1 MDDFERAIF
10 FSFDQSGAVDAQL
23 RAQAR
28 AYCEQAKQSPT
39 IWQACLEKFR
49 LSQYPEVQ
57 FWCLQALEEVTRQ
70 RYRSMDPQERQFIRS
85 SLLAAMCN
93 YDVEDQATA
102 SPGSLGSRT
111 NFVKNKLAQ
120 IIVILIGIDYP
131 AEWPSV
137 FLDILSQ
144 LSKGPTVVDMFCRVL
159 NTLDEEVIS
168 LDFPRTAGEVAAA
181 TRVKDAMRQQ
191 CISQI
196 VGAWYSLAVMYRAQM
211 PYLAASVLDTMHRY
225 VAWIDIGLV
234 ANDSIVPLLF
244 ELLLSPAEVPILRG
258 AAADCL
264 LAIAS
269 KRMEATSKLAL
280 LEKLHVG
287 EVCSRITETQ
297 EPEFAMKLTALLTGL
312 ATEILDCSKKLYSQ
326 PKSSQTT
333 AALEA
338 VSVMLD
344 EVLPSVLYFMQHGD
358 EDMSSTT
365 FQFLSNYVARMKSE
379 LERNGKQAAHVAQIL
394 EVIRNRMLY
403 DSSSKDSLEGP
414 DKEGLEEEERLMDFR
429 KDLFGLFRSIYR
441 VSPLVAKSFVQS
453 ALLTALS
460 NPDTSFENVEAA
472 IALLHLLGEGLVEYE
487 LKSEKGILGEMIR
500 ALLAA
505 TVPCH
510 SHRVV
515 ALIYLE
521 TITRFVHFVQWHPEY
536 IPSVLAAFLDCRGL
550 HHPNPSV
557 SSRASYLFMR
567 LVKVLRAQLVPYI
580 EDIFQS
586 LQDTL
591 SAVTSKGIDGKGDAD
606 DRCYAFEAAGLLIGM
621 EDIIE
626 EKQLKYVSALVV
638 PLCTQVDA
646 LLSSEASRGDPV
658 GPPAT
663 VMNLQQL
670 ILAISHLSKG
680 FGEHL
685 VTTSRPSIG
694 NMFKQTVDV
703 VLRVLVVFP
712 KNKVLRSRVI
722 SFLHRMVDVLG
733 SAVFPVLPVA
743 IQQLLT
749 DSEPKDLVEFILLFN
764 QLVNKFKVGM
774 STILQQVFPSVVGR
788 VFALLPKEGLPE
800 GPGTNTEEVREL
812 QELHRCFFTFLHAII
827 SNDLSSVLITPENS
841 QWLPDI
847 SQLILDA
854 SCQHKDVLVRK
865 ICVQIFTRLIADWC
879 GGSGMDEKVPGFRRF
894 VVERFA
900 SECCIYSVLQT
911 SFDLRDANTF
921 SLLGEIVTAQKMLY
935 EKCGEEFWVHLATK
949 LLPAVHCPPNM
960 AEQYCLHIQKSDS
973 KDLKAFYKP
982 FIENLRPQQNGDD
995 AAVVISAVHCDAC
1008 PHLQQFIFSMHAG
1021 GCTSA
1026 RRDPYF
1032 AHEFGR
1038 KKRKRFLAHHRTLM
1052 EVASFIF
1059 SVT

>member
-1 MDDFERAIF
+1 MDDFEKAIF

-28 AYCEQAKQSPT
+28 AYCDQAKLSPT
-39 IWQACLEKFR
+39 IWQACLEKYR
-49 LSQYPEVQ
+49 VSQYPEVQ

-70 RYRSMDPQERQFIRS
+70 RYRSLDPQEREFIRS

-93 YDVEDQATA
+93 YDIEDQATG

-111 NFVKNKLAQ
+111 TFVKNKLAQ
-120 IIVILIGIDYP
+120 IIVILICIDYP

-137 FLDILSQ
+137 FLDMLSQ

-159 NTLDEEVIS
+159 NTLDEELIS
-168 LDFPRTAGEVAAA
+168 LDFPRTAEEVAAA
-181 TRVKDAMRQQ
+181 TRIKDAMRQQ

-196 VGAWYSLAVMYRAQM
+196 VAAWYSLAAMYRGQM
-211 PYLAASVLDTMHRY
+211 PYLAASVLETMHRY
-225 VAWIDIGLV
+225 VAWIDISLV
-234 ANDSIVPLLF
+234 ANDSIVPMLF
-244 ELLLSPAEVPILRG
+244 ELLLSPAEVPVLRG
-258 AAADCL
+258 AASDCL
-264 LAIAS
+264 LAIVS

-297 EPEFAMKLTALLTGL
+297 EPEFALKLTELLTGL
-312 ATEILDCSKKLYSQ
+312 ASEILECSKKLDSQ

-333 AALEA
+333 SALEA

-344 EVLPSVLYFMQHGD
+344 EVLPSVFYFMQHGD

-379 LERNGKQAAHVAQIL
+379 LECNGKQAAHVAQIL

-403 DSSSKDSLEGP
+403 DPSSKDALDGP
-414 DKEGLEEEERLMDFR
+414 NKEGIEEEERLTDFR

-441 VSPLVAKSFVQS
+441 VAPRVTKSFVQS

-460 NPDTSFENVEAA
+460 NPDTPFENIEAA
-472 IALLHLLGEGLVEYE
+472 IALLQLLGEGLTEDG
-487 LKSEKGILGEMIR
+487 LRSNNGILGEMIR
-500 ALLAA
+500 ALLSA

-510 SHRVV
+510 AHRVV

-521 TITRFVHFVQWHPEY
+521 TITRFVRFVQWYPEY
-536 IPSVLAAFLDCRGL
+536 IPSALAAFLDCRGL

-567 LVKVLRAQLVPYI
+567 LVKVLRGELVPYI
-580 EDIFQS
+580 EDILQS

-591 SAVTSKGIDGKGDAD
+591 SAVTTKTLVGRGDAD

-621 EDIIE
+621 EDIVE

-646 LLSSEASRGDPV
+646 LLSTEASRGDPV

-663 VMNLQQL
+663 VTKLQQL

-680 FGEHL
+680 FGEQL
-685 VTTSRPSIG
+685 VTNSRPSIG
-694 NMFKQTVDV
+694 NLFKQTVDV
-703 VLRVLVVFP
+703 ILRILVVFP
-712 KNKVLRSRVI
+712 KNKALRTRVI

-733 SAVFPVLPVA
+733 SAVFPVLPAA
-743 IQQLLT
+743 IQQLLS
-749 DSEPKDLVEFILLFN
+749 DSEPKDLVEFILLIN
-764 QLVNKFKVGM
+764 QLVSKFKVGM
-774 STILQQVFPSVVGR
+774 SNILQEVFPSVVGR
-788 VFALLPKEGLPE
+788 IFTVLPKDGFPE
-800 GPGTNTEEVREL
+800 GPAGNTEEVREL
-812 QELHRCFFTFLHAII
+812 QELHRCFFTFLHAIT
-827 SNDLSSVLITPENS
+827 SNDLSAVLITPQAS
-841 QWLPDI
+841 QWLPDV
-847 SQLILDA
+847 SQLILEA
-854 SCQHKDVLVRK
+854 ACHHKDVLVRK

-879 GGSGMDEKVPGFRRF
+879 DCGSMDEKVPGFRRF

-900 SECCIYSVLQT
+900 SECCMYSVLQT

-921 SLLGEIVTAQKMLY
+921 SLFGEIVTAQKMLY
-935 EKCGEEFWVHLATK
+935 EKCGEEFWMHLATK

-982 FIENLRPQQNGDD
+982 FIENLRPQQNGNSSL
-995 AAVVISAVHCDAC
+995 AA
-1008 PHLQQFIFSMHAG
+1008 
-1021 GCTSA
+1021 
-1026 RRDPYF
+1026 R
-1032 AHEFGR
+1032 
-1038 KKRKRFLAHHRTLM
+1038 
-1052 EVASFIF
+1052 
-1059 SVT
+1059 